1 MDTPDPQFDDLD
13 DVLRRTPTPAGL
25 AARLQAASQ
34 APLSEAEIDV
44 ALRDVTIPPG
54 LPERILHGSRTKRS
68 SREDRTRTTGWTSRR
83 SLVHGM
89 AWGTAAC
96 LLLAFSLL
104 RWHSVVFP
112 TAKPPQLYSAVGDVS
127 SDSAGLLSWLGPVPA
142 DIENLELPQS
152 EPSSSSPVP
161 SETVA
166 WNAALQPR
174 KAPLDPQLAHL
185 ASDLPADLMAD
196 AFLMRWKPLGAR
208 PLIDALPREIR
219 RSPSTDQQAEYFS
232 LAPGF
237 DRQFLLREEEQ
248 PFVSLPNPKLTSI
261 TAPLVTAG
269 SWREAASQLT
279 NESGVPQPIRL
290 EELAALG
297 AALFIETGR
306 QEIALRTAAG
316 PAVFA
321 NSSVQMLQV
330 GMVAG
335 SADIVDRPPT
345 HLTIAIDLTSNMQRS
360 GRWISVRQALGNL
373 IDRMSPYDTVSLV
386 CIDEF
391 SHTLVEDATSADS
404 IAWRETLR
412 QLEPNDSDC
421 LAEGIRFSSAV
432 ALRTSSFGDI
442 RRPLIVL
449 SDRID
454 RLGDAD
460 RRELKPLIEDA
471 NSERVDYHWFT
482 INANDPYESGSNFWR
497 ESGSVFT
504 GDHERSIL
512 RALESV
518 VYGKSTRLAEDIRLT
533 VHWNPKS
540 VASYRL
546 VGCQVEAAALGAGK
560 APLQLHG
567 DEAAATLFELVLT
580 PDGPNEVARI
590 EATWRD
596 PATSQVKKEIQ
607 VVSRLQFSP
616 SWEAS
621 PLSLQAAQL
630 AVQAGGLMRESYFVR
645 QRGGD
650 AAELSS
656 MLGRANR
663 QLVRHPEFAY
673 LEQLVRA
680 TERRRTNGF

>member
-1 MDTPDPQFDDLD
+1 MP
-13 DVLRRTPTPAGL
+13 TPTGL

-34 APLSEAEIDV
+34 APLSETEIDV
-44 ALRDVTIPPG
+44 ALGDVTIPPG
-54 LPERILHGSRTKRS
+54 LAERILHGSRNERLARKDRQETARS
-68 SREDRTRTTGWTSRR
+68 PWRRT
-83 SLVHGM
+83 LVRGI

-96 LLLAFSLL
+96 LLLTVTLL
-104 RWHSVVFP
+104 RWQSGTIP
-112 TAKPPQLYSAVGDVS
+112 TANPTQPFPAAPAAAN
-127 SDSAGLLSWLGPVPA
+127 DSAGLLSWLGPEPA
-142 DIENLELPQS
+142 DGEHLDLPQGES
-152 EPSSSSPVP
+152 PDSSSVR

-166 WNAALQPR
+166 WNASLQPR
-174 KAPLDPQLAHL
+174 PAPLDPQLAHL
-185 ASDLPADLMAD
+185 ASDLPTDLMAD

-208 PLIDALPREIR
+208 PLIDALPREILR
-219 RSPSTDQQAEYFS
+219 APATDQQAEYFS
-232 LAPGF
+232 LVPGF

-248 PFVSLPNPKLTSI
+248 PFISLPNPQLNSI
-261 TAPLVTAG
+261 TPPLVTAG
-269 SWREAASQLT
+269 SWREAASQMSG
-279 NESGVPQPIRL
+279 ESGVPQPIRL
-290 EELAALG
+290 EELGALG

-345 HLTIAIDLTSNMQRS
+345 HLTIAIDLTSDMQRS

-391 SHTLVEDATSADS
+391 SHTLVEDATSTDS
-404 IAWRETLR
+404 LAWRETLQ

-442 RRPLIVL
+442 RRPLIVI
-449 SDRID
+449 SDRLD

-460 RRELKPLIEDA
+460 RRELQPLIDDA
-471 NSERVDYHWFT
+471 NSERVDYHWFA
-482 INANDPYESGSNFWR
+482 IEAHDRYEAISQFWR
-497 ESGSVFT
+497 DHGSVFT

-546 VGCQVEAAALGAGK
+546 VGCHVEAAALGAGK

-596 PATSQVKKEIQ
+596 PATSKVKKEIQ
-607 VVSRLQFSP
+607 VVSRLQFAP

-630 AVQAGGLMRESYFVR
+630 AVQAGGLIRESYFVR

-650 AAELSS
+650 AAELSAL
-656 MLGRANR
+656 LGRANR
-663 QLVRHPEFAY
+663 QLAGHPEFAY